1 MMKSQE
7 FKNRFKDQ
15 LHLIENKNNDLQNKL
30 ETLKQQIRDDQKEI
44 YKHKQLTQSQQLV
57 IETLTNN

>member
-30 ETLKQQIRDDQKEI
+30 ETLKQQIRDDQK
-44 YKHKQLTQSQQLV
+44 
-57 IETLTNN
+57 